1 MGSRS
6 CKDMSLDKFLNVL
19 DVTRAGVEVTPA
31 EIGRGAGPL
40 VFAKAP
46 GESPLVLAA
55 PLFLSRPEFASVFR
69 AGLAQ
74 RGDDL
79 ICAVQDCFLLGPF
92 GAVVLPTGQ
101 LLRQSVINLD
111 GDALQYSLA
120 QFAGQ
125 YPGTHIPWTNAEAPV
140 FAVNSYA
147 TNNYF
152 HFLIDSLANLHWRDA
167 VPGADGMKCI
177 VSGYGP
183 AAEATL
189 PFIPSAYA
197 ALTPALNRQAF
208 DGTLLFCRSLVFPR
222 RVTGADPTRVAWL
235 RRSFGVAG
243 AGGNDKLY
251 IARGDAQRRRILGER
266 DLMTRLEK
274 RGFLCVTPG
283 ALPVRDQAALFARA
297 RLVVGPHGAG
307 LANCAFMAPG
317 GAVVELTHT
326 GRVVGTYH
334 ELAGAAGLGYAAV
347 IGDMQGD
354 PGQPILADFTVD
366 IDAVEAA
373 IDAAERQS

>member
-1 MGSRS
+1 
-6 CKDMSLDKFLNVL
+6 MSLDKFLNVL
-19 DVTRAGVEVTPA
+19 DITRAGAEVA
-31 EIGRGAGPL
+31 LADVGRGAGPL
-40 VFAKAP
+40 VFAKAS
-46 GESPLVLAA
+46 GESPFALAA
-55 PLFLSRPEFASVFR
+55 PLFLNRAEFASVFP
-69 AGLAQ
+69 AGAVR
-74 RGDDL
+74 RGGDL

-120 QFAGQ
+120 QFTGQ
-125 YPGTHIPWTNAEAPV
+125 YPGTHIPWTSAEAPV

-152 HFLIDSLANLHWRDA
+152 HFLIDSLANLHWRAA
-167 VPGADGMKCI
+167 VPGAADMKCI
-177 VSGYGP
+177 ISGYGP

-197 ALTPALNRQAF
+197 ALAPAPGRQAF

-222 RVTGADPTRVAWL
+222 RVTGADPARVGWL
-235 RRSFGVAG
+235 RRSFGVTG
-243 AGGNDKLY
+243 ARGTDKLY
-251 IARGDAQRRRILGER
+251 IARGDAKRRRIVNER
-266 DLMTRLEK
+266 EVIARLEK

-297 RLVVGPHGAG
+297 RLVVGAHGAG

-317 GAVVELTHT
+317 GGLVELTHA

-334 ELAGAAGLGYAAV
+334 ELAGAAGLGYAV
-347 IGDMQGD
+347 VVGDMQGD
-354 PGQPILADFTVD
+354 PGQPILADFTID
-366 IDAVEAA
+366 IDAMEAA
-373 IDAAERQS
+373 IAAVDSET

>member
-1 MGSRS
+1 
-6 CKDMSLDKFLNVL
+6 MSLDKFLNVL
-19 DVTRAGVEVTPA
+19 DITRAGTEVALGDLTRA
-31 EIGRGAGPL
+31 AAPL

-46 GESPLVLAA
+46 GESPFVLRA
-55 PLFLSRPEFASVFR
+55 PFFLSRAEFAHVFP
-69 AGLAQ
+69 AGPQ
-74 RGDDL
+74 RRGEDV
-79 ICAVQDCFLLGPF
+79 ICAVRECFLLGPF

-111 GDALQYSLA
+111 GEALQYSLA
-120 QFAGQ
+120 QFTGQ
-125 YPGTHIPWTNAEAPV
+125 YPGAHIPWSSAEQPV
-140 FAVNSYA
+140 FAANSYA

-152 HFLIDSLANLHWRDA
+152 HFLIDSLANLHWRDS
-167 VPGADGMKCI
+167 VPVAAAMKYI

-183 AAEATL
+183 GAEATL

-197 ALTPALNRQAF
+197 GLAMESKDRQAF

-222 RVTGADPTRVAWL
+222 RVTGADPARVAWL
-235 RRSFGVAG
+235 RRSFGVTDILGG
-243 AGGNDKLY
+243 ARGTDKLY
-251 IARGDAQRRRILGER
+251 IARGDAQRRRIVNEPEI
-266 DLMTRLEK
+266 MARLEK

-283 ALPVRDQAALFARA
+283 ALPVRDQAHLFARA
-297 RLVVGPHGAG
+297 RLVAGPHGAG

-334 ELAGAAGLGYAAV
+334 ELASAAGLGYGAV
-347 IGDMQGD
+347 IGDMHGD
-354 PGQPILADFTVD
+354 AGQPILADFAVD

-373 IDAAERQS
+373 IAAAEQIL